1 MNDMAEY
8 LIFIHGVNTR
18 DIREQPDYANPLIER
33 IQRRKSPEI
42 TLKPVSLYWG
52 DVNIDEEKKL
62 LKDLEDSKAWSKLQ
76 FKQFRSKQLLQFV
89 GDAALYISRSVGRK
103 IVDQLIKQLS
113 TGLQD
118 FNPETDHIHLI
129 THSMGTIILFDV
141 LFSSRWDAQNVYE
154 YQGVELLRQ
163 HIFQGGTPVRSI
175 HTMGSPIGL
184 FSLMTISDTSL
195 PNTHE
200 ITPRLSDYLQALC
213 SKLEAPFPWRN
224 YLHAMDIVATSIE
237 VMLPKMLGESAKD
250 CLDVVDIITQE
261 SGILD
266 KLFSRLSANLSLEEV
281 EGEVEAI
288 QLAVFA
294 GSAHSSYW
302 SSSLVASTIMQTVE
316 TTLSQ
321 RQRQPA

>member
-129 THSMGTIILFDV
+129 
-141 LFSSRWDAQNVYE
+141 
-154 YQGVELLRQ
+154 
-163 HIFQGGTPVRSI
+163 
-175 HTMGSPIGL
+175 
-184 FSLMTISDTSL
+184 
-195 PNTHE
+195 
-200 ITPRLSDYLQALC
+200 
-213 SKLEAPFPWRN
+213 
-224 YLHAMDIVATSIE
+224 
-237 VMLPKMLGESAKD
+237 
-250 CLDVVDIITQE
+250 
-261 SGILD
+261 
-266 KLFSRLSANLSLEEV
+266 
-281 EGEVEAI
+281 
-288 QLAVFA
+288 
-294 GSAHSSYW
+294 
-302 SSSLVASTIMQTVE
+302 
-316 TTLSQ
+316 
-321 RQRQPA
+321 